1 MYEEHSKNELWGIVG
16 QHTST
21 KECNVI
27 NDRYRQDMSYQE
39 IGEKHNISKQ
49 RARQIEHEALR
60 KLRIGKA
67 RRALLEQFDV
77 AEYIGIVLISSKNM
91 NLHQQ

>member
-1 MYEEHSKNELWGIVG
+1 MGLVER
-16 QHTST
+16 HTST
-21 KECNVI
+21 NESNVI
-27 NDRYRQDMSYQE
+27 NDRYRQNMSYQE

-67 RRALLEQFDV
+67 RHALLEQLDV
-77 AEYIGIVLISSKNM
+77 AEYIRIVLISSKNM
-91 NLHQQ
+91 NIHQQ